1 MVDDFEPWRQLVC
14 FMLEEQ
20 PDLQVVGEA
29 KDGLEAIQKAIELK
43 PDLVLLEIDLAGVTG
58 LEVARRIAEAARNVK
73 ILFVSQ
79 INDAD
84 VIAAALSDGAYGY
97 ILKID
102 AGTELMPA
110 ISATVRG
117 ENFVNRQANGLKRP

>member
-1 MVDDFEPWRQLVC
+1 
-14 FMLEEQ
+14 MLEEQ

-43 PDLVLLEIDLAGVTG
+43 PDLVLMEINLAAVNG
-58 LEVARRIAEAARNVK
+58 LEVARRMAEAARNVK

-79 INDAD
+79 TNDAD

-102 AGTELMPA
+102 AGTELLPA
-110 ISATVRG
+110 IRATVRG
-117 ENFVNRQANGLKRP
+117 EHFVNRQVNGLKRP